1 MEFVIIKPTLD
12 DIDEMQALVKPE
24 VDGGIILER
33 TESEMANTI
42 RSYTIA
48 KIDGR
53 IIGFCAL
60 HIHSKVLGEIRS
72 LIVASEYRTHGV
84 GKALVKEAID
94 EGRAL
99 GLKEILSLTYRRDF
113 FEKLGF
119 VEILKEKIPDSKIWL
134 DCIKCKHFPVCD
146 EISLI
151 LNL

>member
-72 LIVASEYRTHGV
+72 LIVASEYRAHGV